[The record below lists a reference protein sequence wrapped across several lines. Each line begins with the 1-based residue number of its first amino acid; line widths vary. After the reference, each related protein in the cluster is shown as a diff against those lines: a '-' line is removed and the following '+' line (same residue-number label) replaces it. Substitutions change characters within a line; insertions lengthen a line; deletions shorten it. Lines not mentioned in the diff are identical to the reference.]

1 MHLCRE
7 LKTER
12 KATKPERRIEMVEAR
27 GLHRSNNVD
36 NPGTGKYQ
44 SEDNIP
50 RHANTAPEVVHRLDN
65 TRNRTFSVGLH
76 SVRRPAYIVLGQPY
90 FSWMHELIR
99 DPPH

>member
-27 GLHRSNNVD
+27 GLHRSSNVD

-44 SEDNIP
+44 SEGNIP
-50 RHANTAPEVVHRLDN
+50 RRVNTGPEAPHRLDS
-65 TRNRTFSVGLH
+65 TKNRTFEVGLH
-76 SVRRPAYIVLGQPY
+76 SG
-90 FSWMHELIR
+90 M
-99 DPPH
+99 

>member
-1 MHLCRE
+1 
-7 LKTER
+7 
-12 KATKPERRIEMVEAR
+12 MVEAR

-65 TRNRTFSVGLH
+65 TRNHTF
-76 SVRRPAYIVLGQPY
+76 
-90 FSWMHELIR
+90 
-99 DPPH
+99 